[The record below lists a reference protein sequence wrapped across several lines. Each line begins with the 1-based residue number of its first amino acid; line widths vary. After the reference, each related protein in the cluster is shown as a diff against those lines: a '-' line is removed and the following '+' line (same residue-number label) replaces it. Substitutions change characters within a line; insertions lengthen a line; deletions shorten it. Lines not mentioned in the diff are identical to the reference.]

1 MCEKTITVIDHQH
14 REMPLWRLNQNFG
27 LLRIIWYLHW
37 PWYMYKNLVSS
48 NIYEVSVVYPPRVD
62 ALSVY

>member
-1 MCEKTITVIDHQH
+1 MCEKTTVIDHQH

-27 LLRIIWYLHW
+27 LPRIIWYLHW